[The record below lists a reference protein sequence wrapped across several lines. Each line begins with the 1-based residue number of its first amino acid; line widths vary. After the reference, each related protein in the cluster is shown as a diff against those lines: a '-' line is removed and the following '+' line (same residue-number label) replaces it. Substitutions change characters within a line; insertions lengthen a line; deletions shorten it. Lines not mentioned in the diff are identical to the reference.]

1 MNTLPQLTEL
11 TKRQLVLLG
20 KRERIETKMYR
31 YSEDLVAV
39 DLIDQELVEIEKD
52 KATKRQLRLVAA

>member
-20 KRERIETKMYR
+20 KRECIAAKMYR
-31 YSEDLVAV
+31 YPKDIAAV
-39 DLIDQELVEIEKD
+39 SAIDFELLEIEKD
-52 KATKRQLRLVAA
+52 KAFKRSRRLVAA

>member
-20 KRERIETKMYR
+20 KRELIAAKIYR
-31 YSEDLVAV
+31 YPKDVAV
-39 DLIDQELVEIEKD
+39 VESIDLELVEIEKD
-52 KATKRQLRLVAA
+52 KAAKRRLRLVAA

>member
-20 KRERIETKMYR
+20 KRERIAAKMYR
-31 YSEDLVAV
+31 YPKDIAAVEAIDL
-39 DLIDQELVEIEKD
+39 ELVEIEKD
-52 KATKRQLRLVAA
+52 KAAKRQFRLVAV

>member
-20 KRERIETKMYR
+20 KRERIAAKMYR
-31 YSEDLVAV
+31 YPEDIAAV
-39 DLIDQELVEIEKD
+39 ESIDLELVEIEKD
-52 KATKRQLRLVAA
+52 KAFKRSRRLVAA

>member
-20 KRERIETKMYR
+20 KRERITAKMYR
-31 YSEDLVAV
+31 YSSDIAAVSAIDLE
-39 DLIDQELVEIEKD
+39 LIEIEKD
-52 KATKRQLRLVAA
+52 KAVKRQFRLVAA